1 MEVVTHWFQEVPA
14 LASFHVT
21 NWLSTFFKN
30 IHELA
35 LSRRVT
41 TKRAAAT
48 PVLRRSC
55 FTKFT
60 YKGVC
65 RLNQVKGL
73 RIIQGRVQKPSNYSI
88 LSAKCVDRYPG
99 QKRNLQRAQ
108 AWGVSLETTN
118 KPDCFFAKLAGF
130 AGHHVDQA

>member
-65 RLNQVKGL
+65 RL
-73 RIIQGRVQKPSNYSI
+73 KPSQRFTNYSR
-88 LSAKCVDRYPG
+88 SRSKAF
-99 QKRNLQRAQ
+99 QLQHPLREMRGSISGTKEKSPKGA
-108 AWGVSLETTN
+108 SLGRITG
-118 KPDCFFAKLAGF
+118 D
-130 AGHHVDQA
+130 HQQD